1 MLYKKLLIHMPS
13 ETLNKEPVKCWSS
26 SQKIGALINK
36 AKVQPSKLTWVPNVL
51 EHVLKMFNL
60 YL

>member
-1 MLYKKLLIHMPS
+1 MPS
-13 ETLNKEPVKCWSS
+13 ETLNKESVKCWSS